1 MFFNSLN
8 RKLKKSYGVVNPEI
22 CRMVFPNGEAEYIY
36 VGTGLNTLFSKRD
49 VFELLKVYVSVY
61 TYYKSTMGNTA
72 KTYTY
77 AKKKAS
83 GMLLEGEVKN
93 LIALVMFNLTASKA
107 GISDPV
113 AAVRQYRGFVD
124 SYIETVEGIQKNAR
138 RFKPDT
144 VDAGTVNSPLLVD
157 GVCGVRDYINALK
170 IPGVEEI
177 TYKRNS
183 SLHLTD
189 ENCRVSYAID
199 EYKLYNAK
207 DSSEIATLWFNIY
220 GTENTDVQPACFSD
234 KTPFSADKVAPEL
247 FETVTKE
254 WKNIENIV
262 QNAQIP
268 YDQVKLIT
276 STFAYFYVIWTF
288 SFKGIRGYQ
297 CDEIEKRYTDGF
309 AEYVKQAF
317 ENAPY
322 KAVLES
328 EDTLKDM
335 LKRVDR
341 RVRNSY
347 HENNRTLIDDG
358 LSREFILEFI
368 SDEAAG
374 GRIVDAVSRRIFEE
388 WIAVGADA
396 DQRYLT

>member
-1 MFFNSLN
+1 
-8 RKLKKSYGVVNPEI
+8 
-22 CRMVFPNGEAEYIY
+22 
-36 VGTGLNTLFSKRD
+36 
-49 VFELLKVYVSVY
+49 
-61 TYYKSTMGNTA
+61 
-72 KTYTY
+72 
-77 AKKKAS
+77 
-83 GMLLEGEVKN
+83 MLLEGEVKN

>member
-1 MFFNSLN
+1 MLFNSLN
-8 RKLKKSYGVVNPEI
+8 RKLKKSYSVVNPEI
-22 CRMVFPNGEAEYIY
+22 RRMVFPNGEAEYVY
-36 VGTGLNTLFSKRD
+36 VGTILNILFNKRD
-49 VFELLKVYVSVY
+49 VFELIKVYVSVY

-72 KTYTY
+72 RTYSY
-77 AKKKAS
+77 AKKRAS
-83 GMLLEGEVKN
+83 GMLIDGEVKN
-93 LIALVMFNLTASKA
+93 LIALVMFNLTASKT

-124 SYIETVEGIQKNAR
+124 SYLETVEGIQKNAWC
-138 RFKPDT
+138 FKPNT

-170 IPGVEEI
+170 IPDIEEI

-189 ENCRVSYAID
+189 ENCKVSYAID

-220 GTENTDVQPACFSD
+220 GTETTDVQPACFSN
-234 KTPFSADKVAPEL
+234 KTPFSADKVALEL
-247 FETVTKE
+247 FNAVVKE
-254 WKNIENIV
+254 LKIVENIV
-262 QNAQIP
+262 RDAQIP
-268 YDQVKLIT
+268 YDQVKLVT
-276 STFAYFYVIWTF
+276 ATFAYFYVIWTF

-297 CDEIEKRYTDGF
+297 CDEVEKRYSCSFVDYT
-309 AEYVKQAF
+309 KQAL

-328 EDTLKDM
+328 ESAFKDM

-347 HENNRTLIDDG
+347 HENNRFLVDDG
-358 LSREFILEFI
+358 LSKEFLLEFT
-368 SDEAAG
+368 SDEQD
-374 GRIVDAVSRRIFEE
+374 IQLIKSSISKIIFDN
-388 WIAVGADA
+388 WVAVGTDA
-396 DQRYLT
+396 DLRYLT